1 MSTTTAPGARAST
14 EPPTRR
20 RRVPRAWLVVG
31 GVVLVTFLALLVWGR
46 QDTENT
52 TPLDP
57 DNARPEGARAV
68 ARVLAAEGVPVTVAR
83 GRDELQ
89 AAGVDSTT
97 TLVVTSSD
105 ELGPST
111 VRHLLDRGAAR
122 TVVVAPPAR
131 VAQALGSS
139 ADPVRTELGD
149 PVRGACSDVRFDG
162 LRLYARSPDSYL
174 AGGCFVVGDDRAVLV
189 SPAPGVE
196 ILGAGDVLT
205 NGNVTASD
213 NAAIALRLLGG
224 TERVVWYVA
233 DSTDLPVEENVGL
246 GEVLPDW
253 LVPALRLLL
262 AAALALLVWRVRRF
276 GPLAVEP
283 LPVHVRAIEST
294 VGRGRS
300 YRRSG
305 DRDHVAGV
313 LRTSARRRLADLLLV
328 DRHDEDSLVSAVAAR
343 SPRTTEEVRAL
354 VGAASPAPTT
364 DAALVRLAQ
373 ELAALTE
380 EVRQP

>member
-1 MSTTTAPGARAST
+1 MSTTTAPGPSASAT
-14 EPPTRR
+14 ASAG

-97 TLVVTSSD
+97 TVVVTSSD

-111 VRHLLDRGAAR
+111 VRHLLDRGAGR

-149 PVRGACSDVRFDG
+149 PVRGACSDTRLDG

-174 AGGCFVVGDDRAVLV
+174 AGGCFGVGGGRAVLV
-189 SPAPGVE
+189 SPVPGVE
-196 ILGAGDVLT
+196 ILGAGDVLA
-205 NGNVTASD
+205 NGHVTASD

-246 GEVLPDW
+246 GEALPDW
-253 LVPALRLLL
+253 LAPVLRLLM
-262 AAALALLVWRVRRF
+262 AVAVAVIVWRVRRF

-328 DRHDEDSLVSAVAAR
+328 DRHDEDALVAAAAAR
-343 SPRTTEEVRAL
+343 SSRTTEEVRAL
-354 VGAASPAPTT
+354 VGAASPTPST